1 MKVSIILGTRPE
13 IIKMSPVIRQLQ
25 SRSLDFYIIHT
36 GQHYS
41 YNMDKIFFDQLHLP
55 NPHYNLDVGSGTHGR
70 QTGLM
75 LEKIEDIF
83 IKNTPDIILVQGDTN
98 TVLAAA
104 LVASKMGIKIGH
116 IEAGLRSFDR
126 SMPEETNR
134 VITDHL
140 SDYLFAPT
148 EIAKNNLL
156 HEGIDDRSIFVCGN
170 TVVDAVMQNLDISK
184 KDTQILEKYGISKNN
199 YFLITAHRQENV
211 DQKSK
216 LIGIIQ
222 GLKML
227 YEEYGIP
234 ILFPAHPRTQKN
246 LHQFGIP
253 IPDGTIMFDPPGYLE
268 FLQLEENAK
277 LILTD
282 SGGVQEESCILG
294 VPTVTLRENTERPE
308 TIHIGANMIVGTDP
322 NKIIQGVRTM
332 ILQQIKWINPF
343 GDGNAGKRIVDTIIE
358 GKS

>member
-1 MKVSIILGTRPE
+1 
-13 IIKMSPVIRQLQ
+13 MSPVIRQLQ
-25 SRSLDFYIIHT
+25 SRSLNFYILHT

-41 YNMDKIFFDQLHLP
+41 YNMDKIFFDQLRLP
-55 NPHYNLDVGSGTHGR
+55 NPQYYLDVGSGTHGK

-75 LEKIEDIF
+75 LERIEDIF
-83 IKNTPDIILVQGDTN
+83 IKNTPDVILVQGDTN

-104 LVASKMGIKIGH
+104 LIASKMGIKIGH

-126 SMPEETNR
+126 SMPEEINR
-134 VITDHL
+134 VVTDHL

-148 EIAKNNLL
+148 ETAMKNLQN
-156 HEGIDDRSIFVCGN
+156 EGIHDRSIFVCGN
-170 TVVDAVMQNLDISK
+170 TVVDAVMQNLDLSK
-184 KDTQILEKYGISKNN
+184 NDTQIFEEYDVSKNN
-199 YFLITAHRQENV
+199 YLLITAHRQENV

-216 LIGIIQ
+216 LIDIIN
-222 GLKML
+222 GLKVL
-227 YEEYGIP
+227 YEEHQIP

-246 LHQFGIP
+246 LHQFGIS
-253 IPDGTIMFDPPGYLE
+253 IPDGTILFDPPGYLE

-308 TIHIGANMIVGTDP
+308 TIPIGANMIVGTDP
-322 NKIIQGVRTM
+322 DKIVQGVRTM
-332 ILQQIKWINPF
+332 IERKTKWINPF

-358 GKS
+358 EIS

>member
-1 MKVSIILGTRPE
+1 
-13 IIKMSPVIRQLQ
+13 
-25 SRSLDFYIIHT
+25 
-36 GQHYS
+36 
-41 YNMDKIFFDQLHLP
+41 
-55 NPHYNLDVGSGTHGR
+55 VGSGTHGR